1 MARDNTI
8 VGVGGRDHRRGILHS
23 AFDVVI
29 RGVLQQGREF
39 FRDIGTAKV
48 IRPETAGR
56 ELVESQHVHDADA
69 WQAGSVEIR
78 SLSHTGSHEQT
89 AVAATLN
96 GQLL

>member
-1 MARDNTI
+1 MTGGGFDADESRSGARLTGLKLRGEFEAVARDNTI

-48 IRPETAGR
+48 IRPETEPKPKPTPCKLIG
-56 ELVESQHVHDADA
+56 
-69 WQAGSVEIR
+69 
-78 SLSHTGSHEQT
+78 
-89 AVAATLN
+89 
-96 GQLL
+96 